1 MSDKGSLNVDK
12 SILMLTY
19 FLFKFWNDIISTKKN
34 SDGEC
39 KLFVQDDFVRLTMDV
54 LGECILGYNF
64 DLIEAKNNI
73 TAKAFADIFTSADIE
88 VGNKAFRL
96 LNYVPFNKEA
106 LRLKEAYKIASKA
119 IKQVKISNTSQLLS
133 SSEFYPP
140 KCLQETVA

>member
-1 MSDKGSLNVDK
+1 
-12 SILMLTY
+12 MLTY

-64 DLIEAKNNI
+64 DLIEAKNNKI
-73 TAKAFADIFTSADIE
+73 AKAFADIFTSADIE
-88 VGNKAFRL
+88 VGNKAFRRL
-96 LNYVPFNKEA
+96 LNNIPFNKEA

-119 IKQVKISNTSQLLS
+119 VKQVKISNTSQLLS

-140 KCLQETVA
+140 KCLQKTVAWKLVFVFRQR